1 MHGECRCWHQRPQ
14 QNAEDTATH
23 YLETELSVKIWRSA
37 ISTKRNMM
45 VWQLIA
51 GKEASKTALGTF

>member
-51 GKEASKTALGTF
+51 RS